1 MNLVS
6 SYQHTYTHTYNC
18 HQLQSRW
25 QAYEDHA
32 KRLKQQEERKKAK
45 ELEEKEKRKR
55 RREKLFLLLQSRE
68 EGKMA
73 WIIIIMTGHYT
84 DCSQAVA

>member
-1 MNLVS
+1 MKHLGNLNEQARDNHESGFFLPTHV
-6 SYQHTYTHTYNC
+6 YTHMCNC

-68 EGKMA
+68 EGKMV
-73 WIIIIMTGHYT
+73 WI
-84 DCSQAVA
+84 